1 MGIID
6 IIQHDL
12 IGKTMKPL
20 FEVPKDKL
28 IDLDKL
34 KLKTRPLK
42 SVLKIPTKISI
53 NRKDLASNWD
63 DTF

>member
-1 MGIID
+1 
-6 IIQHDL
+6 
-12 IGKTMKPL
+12 MKPL